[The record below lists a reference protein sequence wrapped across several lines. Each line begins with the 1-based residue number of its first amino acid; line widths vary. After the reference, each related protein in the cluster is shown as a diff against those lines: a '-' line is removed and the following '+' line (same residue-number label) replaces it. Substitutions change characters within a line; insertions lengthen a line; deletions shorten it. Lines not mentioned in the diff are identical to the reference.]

1 MGEFLPTNTIVLA
14 LNRTLV
20 RAGLQ
25 HIRFHDLRHTAATLM
40 LRQGVHP
47 KMASEMLGHSTI
59 AITLDLYSH
68 ITPTMQRQAAD
79 AIDRALA
86 DSLALGS

>member
-1 MGEFLPTNTIVLA
+1 M
-14 LNRTLV
+14 
-20 RAGLQ
+20 
-25 HIRFHDLRHTAATLM
+25 IRFHDLPHTAATLM
-40 LRQGVHP
+40 LSQGAHL
-47 KMASEMLGHSTI
+47 KMASQMLGHSTV

-86 DSLALGS
+86 GPRATVN